1 MISADYSDF
10 ADYAENI
17 ISDISAIREISE
29 NINFKIFAIRGFAL
43 IRILASHSMKI
54 SMIVV
59 VGKNREIGCQ
69 NKLLWSLPEDM
80 DRFKKIT
87 TGHIV
92 IMGSKTFESLGRPLP
107 NRTNIVIAFDQ
118 NYQAPGAIVVNS
130 PEAAIAK
137 AKELKPDDEVFII
150 GGGSIYK
157 VFLPQTEKLYITVV
171 DDEPEADTFFPDYSE
186 FQNIIFEET
195 HETDDL
201 KFTFFELTR

>member
-1 MISADYSDF
+1 
-10 ADYAENI
+10 
-17 ISDISAIREISE
+17 
-29 NINFKIFAIRGFAL
+29 
-43 IRILASHSMKI
+43 
-54 SMIVV
+54 MIVV

>member
-1 MISADYSDF
+1 M
-10 ADYAENI
+10 I
-17 ISDISAIREISE
+17 IST
-29 NINFKIFAIRGFAL
+29 
-43 IRILASHSMKI
+43 
-54 SMIVV
+54 IVV
-59 VGKNREIGCQ
+59 VGKNREIGFQ

-92 IMGSKTFESLGRPLP
+92 IMGSKTYESLGRPLP
-107 NRTNIVIAFDQ
+107 NRTNIVIAFDKD
-118 NYQAPGAIVVNS
+118 YQAPGCIVVHS
-130 PEAAIAK
+130 PDEATLK
-137 AKELKPDDEVFII
+137 AREQKNNDEVFII

-157 VFLPQTEKLYITVV
+157 YFLPKTDKLYITVV

-186 FQNIIFEET
+186 FQNIIYEET